1 MSAARDAGRA
11 RPARLTAASQLGV
24 PEHRSTGIRIEVAEE
39 GPHAAGERG
48 GVGRPGREPPGP
60 PRRIDTTSL
69 LQRERE
75 IVIVHRGQEYRLR
88 VTRSDKL
95 ILTK

>member
-1 MSAARDAGRA
+1 MQPASVEPSGETAGTAR
-11 RPARLTAASQLGV
+11 
-24 PEHRSTGIRIEVAEE
+24 
-39 GPHAAGERG
+39 GPL
-48 GVGRPGREPPGP
+48 
-60 PRRIDTTSL
+60 RRIDSDTL

-88 VTRSDKL
+88 LTRSDKL

>member
-1 MSAARDAGRA
+1 MQPAGVESA
-11 RPARLTAASQLGV
+11 V
-24 PEHRSTGIRIEVAEE
+24 
-39 GPHAAGERG
+39 HAPGER
-48 GVGRPGREPPGP
+48 RGP
-60 PRRIDTTSL
+60 LRRIDTETL

-88 VTRSDKL
+88 VTKSDKL